1 MKIELVR
8 NKEDSDMVE
17 MYTRDGIGT
26 GAKLLIAV
34 AHQDCF
40 GKEIYK
46 AIADAEEYTGEPVI
60 VAMELV

>member
-8 NKEDSDMVE
+8 NKEDSDMIE
-17 MYTRDGIGT
+17 MYTRDVKGT
-26 GAKLLIAV
+26 TTKILIAV

-40 GKEIYK
+40 GIKLNK
-46 AIADAEEYTGEPVI
+46 AIADAEEYTGESVI